1 MHSFKWKAVRVAGF
15 VVICCLL
22 TGLLNFA
29 LQQYNIARVNV
40 HRIGTT
46 QYDDIFIGT
55 SHGLSAINPEIIDQ
69 ITGRKST
76 NICMPDEHLIDS
88 YFLVKEA
95 CRKKKP
101 KRIIYELDPSY
112 WSTVQNHGSNSVYI
126 YKEFPMSL
134 VKLEY
139 FWAKVKEMDIRVTL
153 APWFYYRNQA
163 GNIKETVRMKLS
175 SAYQNYEV
183 GPLNNGLQDYTE
195 EGYMYQITDPNGDK
209 GSQNIVLWNQQQ
221 IQDVEKEYFRKLTEL
236 CLEEEI
242 ELVVITTPVP
252 QETLDLY
259 GDVFEE
265 AHRYYT
271 ELMEAYDVPYYDFN
285 YLPLDDFDRGIRNY
299 LDYEGHMYGESGN
312 QFSRVL
318 GTYLKEMYEKK
329 R

>member
-1 MHSFKWKAVRVAGF
+1 MHSFKWKAVRAAGF

-29 LQQYNIARVNV
+29 FQQYNIARVNV

-101 KRIIYELDPSY
+101 KRVIYELDPSY

-163 GNIKETVRMKLS
+163 GNIEETVRMKLS

-195 EGYMYQITDPNGDK
+195 EGYMYQVTDPGGDK
-209 GSQNIVLWNQQQ
+209 GSQNIVLWNRQQ

-236 CLEEEI
+236 CREKGI

-265 AHRYYT
+265 AHGYYT

-318 GTYLKEMYEKK
+318 GTYLKEMREKK